1 MIKFTAYGKPE
12 TKGSTKAFVRGG
24 RAIITNDN
32 PKTKAWQT
40 IVAWEAQ
47 RNRPGDI
54 IQEAVQVNL
63 KFYFIRPKSVP
74 AKKRPYHT
82 VKPDIDKITRAVLD
96 GLKGTIYSDDSVVV
110 KLIAE
115 KEYGDPPRCEIEVIE
130 IDAPTSP

>member
-1 MIKFTAYGKPE
+1 MMIKFTAYGKPE

-63 KFYFIRPKSVP
+63 KFYFLRPKSVP
-74 AKKRPYHT
+74 VKKRPFHT

-110 KLIAE
+110 KLIVE
-115 KEYGDPPRCEIEVIE
+115 KEYGDPPRCEIEVNE
-130 IDAPTSP
+130 HTPATP

>member
-1 MIKFTAYGKPE
+1 MMIKFTAYGKPE

-63 KFYFIRPKSVP
+63 KFYFLRPKSVP
-74 AKKRPYHT
+74 VKKRPFHT

-110 KLIAE
+110 KLIVE
-115 KEYGDPPRCEIEVIE
+115 KEYGDPPRCEIEVKEHI
-130 IDAPTSP
+130 PKTP

>member
-1 MIKFTAYGKPE
+1 MIRFVVYGKPE

-54 IQEAVQVNL
+54 IQEAVEVTL
-63 KFYFIRPKSVP
+63 KFYFVRPKSVSV
-74 AKKRPYHT
+74 KKRPYHT

-96 GLKGTIYSDDSVVV
+96 GLKGTIFSDDSLVTD
-110 KLIAE
+110 LIVR
-115 KEYGDPPRCEIEVIE
+115 KRYGDPPRCEIEVKKV
-130 IDAPTSP
+130 DASKTP

>member
-63 KFYFIRPKSVP
+63 KFYFLRPKSVP
-74 AKKRPYHT
+74 VKKRPFHT

-110 KLIAE
+110 KLIVE
-115 KEYGDPPRCEIEVIE
+115 KEYGDPPRCEIEVKE
-130 IDAPTSP
+130 HTPATP